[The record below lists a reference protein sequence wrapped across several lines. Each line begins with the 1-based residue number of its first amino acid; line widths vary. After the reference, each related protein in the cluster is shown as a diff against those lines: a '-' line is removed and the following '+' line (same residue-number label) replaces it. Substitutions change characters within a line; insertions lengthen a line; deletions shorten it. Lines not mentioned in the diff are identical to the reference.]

1 MFREQVKFKVVFLG
15 SADQLSEQVEFRCGC
30 VLLLIAYSVFVPY
43 FVLAFDGFRLLG
55 ADFLHCFIVVT

>member
-30 VLLLIAYSVFVPY
+30 ILFLIAYSVLVPY

-55 ADFLHCFIVVT
+55 ADFLHRFIVVT